1 MAEKPTSS
9 PSPSPAKPAASATA
23 DEMAHAE
30 KLMGGGAPQG
40 AEEAGAKSH
49 GAKPA
54 PAKKKKGGKGKS
66 GPSLMARAAQGIKS
80 FKSQFAEIFRGLWSP
95 DRPTRRMSLF
105 FFFTLAALVSL
116 GILTAQRSVKLRHER
131 EAQVAS
137 AKEEAI
143 ERSTEAALL
152 GRTETPGEKP
162 SSVSMLNIGHF
173 TIELK
178 TVAGQPKAKGF
189 MNMAEIEL
197 VLECDSQDTRSFI
210 EENLVQARSQ
220 ITDIF
225 LSMDRDELLS
235 REGKRKLKKRLMERL
250 NGWIPRGKV
259 QSVFFSMLVVA

>member
-1 MAEKPTSS
+1 
-9 PSPSPAKPAASATA
+9 
-23 DEMAHAE
+23 
-30 KLMGGGAPQG
+30 MGGGAPQESPEP
-40 AEEAGAKSH
+40 AAKGH
-49 GAKPA
+49 KPA
-54 PAKKKKGGKGKS
+54 GAKKKKGGKGKS
-66 GPSLMARAAQGIKS
+66 GPSLMARAALGIKS

-105 FFFTLAALVSL
+105 FFLTLALLVGI
-116 GILTAQRSVKLRHER
+116 GILTAQRSVRQRHER
-131 EAQVAS
+131 EARIAA

-152 GRTETPGEKP
+152 GKTEAPGENP
-162 SSVSMLNIGHF
+162 RSVSMLNLGHF

-178 TVAGQPKAKGF
+178 AIAGQPKKKGGF
-189 MNMAEIEL
+189 MNMAEVEL
-197 VLECDSQDTRSFI
+197 VIECDSQDTRSFI

-220 ITDIF
+220 VTDIF